1 VGEVKSVSSGRTW
14 LGFLFLWIVGFC
26 SPEFAS
32 AQAAGDESPAQTA
45 PPPPVELPEQA
56 APEKIEEGT
65 LTMLRALSETLQD
78 RRAELEVSR
87 AELGHTTD
95 LKRQEVLRGEIAL
108 REAEVQRLGD
118 EIEALATGLDL
129 EKFRADLHAPMNLR
143 EEAESLLRPL
153 LEELK
158 EATETP
164 RQIEQLRQ
172 DLTKLKERKAL
183 AERALERI
191 GVLAK
196 ENQDPSL
203 AGVLAAADE
212 HWKSE
217 RRQLANQIT
226 ITDYQLNRLL
236 ENRRSLLESSSD
248 LASTFFRT
256 RGLNVLLAL
265 LAFIAVFVGF
275 RVSYHLISR
284 ARRGRARTF
293 ASRLTRVLFFFTAF
307 FAATMAVLLVLY
319 AEGDWVLLGLTL
331 IFLAGLAWAGRMAAP
346 RYVEQVRM
354 LLNLGSVRENERVVI
369 DGVPYRVATLNLYT
383 TLVNP
388 LLTGGR
394 IRRSLN
400 SLMDLQSRPAKQ
412 DEVWFPCHEGDWV
425 LLGDGTRGKVA
436 YQGPEFVQ
444 LALKGGATVTYTT
457 ADFLGQSPKN
467 QSQDF
472 RINETFGIDYEHQ
485 AICTTEVPK
494 KMHAALLERLTAQ
507 VGADNVRKVKVEFK
521 TAGASSLD
529 YSALCDFAGAVASE
543 ADVLQ
548 RSIQRI
554 LVDVCNEEGW
564 VIPFTQVTVH
574 QA

>member
-1 VGEVKSVSSGRTW
+1 MKSASSGKPW
-14 LGFLFLWIVGFC
+14 LGFLFLLIVLIVGAGGPF
-26 SPEFAS
+26 PAM
-32 AQAAGDESPAQTA
+32 AQAEGDQV
-45 PPPPVELPEQA
+45 PVTPKPVVPEQV
-56 APEKIEEGT
+56 APEKIDEGT
-65 LTMLRALSETLQD
+65 LSMLRALSETLKGK
-78 RRAELEVSR
+78 RADLEAV
-87 AELGHTTD
+87 
-95 LKRQEVLRGEIAL
+95 RGELDTARDLEEQEQLRDEIAR
-108 REAEVQRLGD
+108 REAEIRQLD
-118 EIEALATGLDL
+118 NDFEALATGLDL
-129 EKFRADLHAPMNLR
+129 EKFRADLHAPMDLR
-143 EEAESLLRPL
+143 EEAEALLRPL

-158 EATETP
+158 EATAAP

-172 DLTKLKERKAL
+172 DITRLKERKDL
-183 AERALERI
+183 ADRAIERI
-191 GVLAK
+191 GVLIG
-196 ENQDPSL
+196 ENEDASL
-203 AGVLAAADE
+203 ASVLEAASE
-212 HWKSE
+212 HWKKE
-217 RRQLANQIT
+217 RRQLTNQLT
-226 ITDYQLNRLL
+226 ITEYQLDRLL

-248 LASTFFRT
+248 FASTFFRT
-256 RGLNVLLAL
+256 RGLNILLAL
-265 LAFIAVFVGF
+265 LAFIAVFVAF
-275 RVSYHLISR
+275 RVTYYAIGR

-293 ASRLTRVLFFFTAF
+293 YSRLTRVLFFFTAF

-369 DGVPYRVATLNLYT
+369 DGVPYRVASLNLYT
-383 TLVNP
+383 TFVNP
-388 LLTGGR
+388 MLTGGR

-400 SLMDLQSRPAKQ
+400 SLMDVQSRPAKQ
-412 DEVWFPCHEGDWV
+412 DEVWFPCREGDWV
-425 LLGDGTRGKVA
+425 LLGDGARGKVA

-444 LALKGGATVTYTT
+444 LELKGGATVTYTT
-457 ADFLGQSPKN
+457 ADFLGQTPKN
-467 QSQDF
+467 QSHDF

-507 VGADNVRKVKVEFK
+507 IGADNIRKIKVEFK
-521 TAGASSLD
+521 AAGASSLD

-548 RSIQRI
+548 RAIQRI

-574 QA
+574 QG